1 MLPERRRTLL
11 ATVVGLVLVMCL
23 ASTAVCVASP
33 LVLPRLPM
41 PFGTMMSVCAV
52 FQSAPRF
59 RLGVTW
65 NSPFLSSAPPPAPP
79 ALRCTLIPWL
89 PALSQRG
96 AIIFP
101 S

>member
-1 MLPERRRTLL
+1 MLPERRPTVLV
-11 ATVVGLVLVMCL
+11 TVVGLVLVMCL
-23 ASTAVCVASP
+23 ASMAVCVASP
-33 LVLPRLPM
+33 LVLPRLAM

-52 FQSAPRF
+52 YQSSPRF
-59 RLGVTW
+59 RMGVTW

-79 ALRCTLIPWL
+79 ALGCTTVPWL
-89 PALSQRG
+89 PVLSQRG